1 MEINFRNFLLALVF
15 GKAGFRLGSAA
26 LEDAADEHEAH
37 GTVQAFLWLDEP
49 HAAKAHLRVGAHVGD
64 VYVRDLFCH
73 GPGKEALQVVVNP
86 RGIFGKFIALVGRA
100 KELLEFHRLVPAYGD
115 CHDTRGSCALGQYA
129 IQGKAPLELCRHV
142 ADVAD
147 KAQAQ
152 GASVHGRSC
161 HLLRILHADLLA
173 PGESSSAHHNA
184 RAADFVHNLVAYG
197 GAFAHKVPPLGTRDL
212 GLKACAP
219 AAHGNDA
226 QIAKP
231 CL

>member
-1 MEINFRNFLLALVF
+1 M
-15 GKAGFRLGSAA
+15 
-26 LEDAADEHEAH
+26 
-37 GTVQAFLWLDEP
+37 
-49 HAAKAHLRVGAHVGD
+49 
-64 VYVRDLFCH
+64 
-73 GPGKEALQVVVNP
+73 
-86 RGIFGKFIALVGRA
+86 GRA

-173 PGESSSAHHNA
+173 PGKSSSAHHNA